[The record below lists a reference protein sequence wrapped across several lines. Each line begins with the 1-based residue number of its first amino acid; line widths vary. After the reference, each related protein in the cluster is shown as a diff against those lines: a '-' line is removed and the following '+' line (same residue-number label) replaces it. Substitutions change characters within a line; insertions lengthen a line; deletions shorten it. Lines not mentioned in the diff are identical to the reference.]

1 MKRTKL
7 RSTII
12 ENSRIRGKIS
22 TSIRQGLEAN
32 EVKEIKRK
40 LLKNIRSSIVAEHEV
55 GPEKNEKCTKKHL
68 LERSE
73 RGQERIEHAEISI
86 EYDKVSEH
94 AGNAIEHV
102 VKTEDLHE
110 NVQETFA
117 QKDSDQLKQIVKNC
131 FSKKRKR
138 SRQFK
143 NVPFNERKKIKTRC
157 IQLLSS
163 S

>member
-1 MKRTKL
+1 MKCTKL

-12 ENSRIRGKIS
+12 ENSRIRRKIS

-32 EVKEIKRK
+32 EAKEVKRK

-55 GPEKNEKCTKKHL
+55 GPGKNEECTKKHL

-86 EYDKVSEH
+86 EYDKVSKH
-94 AGNAIEHV
+94 AGNANEHV
-102 VKTEDLHE
+102 VKREDLHE

-117 QKDSDQLKQIVKNC
+117 QKDSDELKQIVKNC